1 VPTFNEDGPCIALS
15 DFMERH
21 KNKAPDDWDGYRDID
36 EKDAEPSMSFMNN
49 DDDVMEETEGEGQ
62 EDDSDA

>member
-1 VPTFNEDGPCIALS
+1 
-15 DFMERH
+15 MERH
-21 KNKAPDDWDGYRDID
+21 KNKAPDDWEGYRDID

>member
-1 VPTFNEDGPCIALS
+1 
-15 DFMERH
+15 MERH
-21 KNKAPDDWDGYRDID
+21 KNKAPDDWEGFRNID